1 MFYFFIVYLSSGWP
15 VSDRKPLLYL
25 YFVFCFVQRN
35 KNKLSARPPLY
46 ASALLRRTLRPITAY
61 VCDAQR
67 ALLPV
72 ASPACPRCRPFGP
85 RLSYPTPK
93 LVPTPLHPTNR
104 VSSLN
109 AILIPPRLRLLLL
122 LLLLQYYYYFR
133 LLLNQPI
140 FQRLLPV
147 RSAST

>member
-1 MFYFFIVYLSSGWP
+1 MPPPFYAARCGPSRLTSAMLSVP
-15 VSDRKPLLYL
+15 
-25 YFVFCFVQRN
+25 CFQY
-35 KNKLSARPPLY
+35 PPPH
-46 ASALLRRTLRPITAY
+46 A
-61 VCDAQR
+61 
-67 ALLPV
+67 
-72 ASPACPRCRPFGP
+72 PRCRPFGP

-109 AILIPPRLRLLLL
+109 AILIPPRIRLLLLL

-147 RSAST
+147 RSASTRFSKEEPVRTYGVIFYTSDTLPVTQPPVPKP